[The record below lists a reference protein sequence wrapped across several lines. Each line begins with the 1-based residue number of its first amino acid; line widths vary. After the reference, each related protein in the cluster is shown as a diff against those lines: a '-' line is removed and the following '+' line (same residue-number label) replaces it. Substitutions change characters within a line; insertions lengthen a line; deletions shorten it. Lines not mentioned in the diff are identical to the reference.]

1 MLPFFLSVSGN
12 KMLEHID
19 QIKQEFEA
27 DASSIKDK
35 SALEEIRIKY
45 LGRKGKVSNAFQLLS
60 DVPKEQKPEFGQ
72 RLNQLKKI
80 VEERYDELTTKF
92 VVVVELKSSIDL
104 TFLLSSISKIT
115 SPFVGRKHPLVQMAD
130 EIKSVFMRLGF
141 VIEDGPEI
149 ETDYYNFEALNIPS
163 NHPARDMQDTLYIT
177 NDIVLRTH
185 TSPVQIRVMEK
196 SKPPIRIIAPGR
208 VYRRDTPDASH
219 SPLFH
224 QVEGLVVDENIT
236 FADLK
241 GVIEAFAHQMFGKDI
256 KVRFR
261 PSFFPFTEPSAEYD
275 FNCIFC
281 RGKGCRVCKN
291 TGWVE
296 ISGAGMVHP
305 NVFKAVGY
313 DPEKYTGYAFGM
325 GIDRIAMLKFGISDI
340 RTFLENDLRFINQF

>member
-1 MLPFFLSVSGN
+1 MLPFFLLVSGN
-12 KMLEHID
+12 TMLEEID
-19 QIKQEFEA
+19 QIKKEFAEDVSA
-27 DASSIKDK
+27 VNDK
-35 SALEEIRIKY
+35 SDLEEIRIKY
-45 LGRKGKVSNAFQLLS
+45 LGRKGKVSAAFQLLS
-60 DVPKEQKPEFGQ
+60 EVPKVQKPMFGQ
-72 RLNQLKKI
+72 KLNQLKKNI
-80 VEERYDELTTKF
+80 EDIYDGLKLKFDAEVEIT
-92 VVVVELKSSIDL
+92 SGIDL
-104 TFLLSSISKIT
+104 TLSGRK
-115 SPFVGRKHPLVQMAD
+115 PFIGRKHPLVQMAD
-130 EIKSVFMRLGF
+130 EIKSIFVQLGF
-141 VIEDGPEI
+141 AVEDGPEI
-149 ETDYYNFEALNIPS
+149 ETDYYNFEALNIPA

-177 NDIVLRTH
+177 DDIVLRTH
-185 TSPVQIRVMEK
+185 TSPVQVRVMEK
-196 SKPPIRIIAPGR
+196 TIPPIRIIAPGR

-241 GVIEAFAHQMFGKDI
+241 GVIEAFAHKMFGRDI

-325 GIDRIAMLKFGISDI
+325 GIDRIAMLKFGINDI
-340 RTFLENDLRFINQF
+340 RTFFENDLRFINQF

>member
-1 MLPFFLSVSGN
+1 MF
-12 KMLEHID
+12 EQIE
-19 QIKQEFEA
+19 QIKQEFKS
-27 DASSIKDK
+27 DTSTIKDVK
-35 SALEEIRIKY
+35 ILEDIRIKY
-45 LGRKGKVSNAFQLLS
+45 LGRKGKITAAFQLLS
-60 DVPKEQKPEFGQ
+60 AVPKEQKPEFGQ
-72 RLNQLKKI
+72 KLNQLKSFI
-80 VEERYDELTTKF
+80 EEEYEIIHNKF
-92 VVVVELKSSIDL
+92 KNKDKKKSSIDL
-104 TFLLSSISKIT
+104 TLSGRK
-115 SPFVGRKHPLVQMAD
+115 PFIGIKHPLVQMAD

-149 ETDYYNFEALNIPS
+149 ETDYYNFEALNIPD
-163 NHPARDMQDTLYIT
+163 NHPAREMQDTLFISD
-177 NDIVLRTH
+177 DIVLRTH

-224 QVEGLVVDENIT
+224 QVEGLMVDENIT

-241 GVIEAFAHQMFGKDI
+241 GVIESFAHQMFGKDI
-256 KVRFR
+256 RVRFR

-291 TGWVE
+291 TGWIE

-313 DPEKYTGYAFGM
+313 DSERYTGYAFGM
-325 GIDRIAMLKFGISDI
+325 GIDRIAMLKFGINDI

>member
-1 MLPFFLSVSGN
+1 MF
-12 KMLEHID
+12 EQID
-19 QIKQEFEA
+19 QIKEKFRA
-27 DASSIKDK
+27 DTSAIKNGSD
-35 SALEEIRIKY
+35 LEEIRVKY
-45 LGRKGKVSNAFQLLS
+45 LGRKGLISSAFQLVS
-60 DVPKEQKPEFGQ
+60 EIPKEQKPEFGQ
-72 RLNQLKKI
+72 RLNQLKNQIENEYNDISLKFKSTAEKI
-80 VEERYDELTTKF
+80 
-92 VVVVELKSSIDL
+92 SSIDL
-104 TFLLSSISKIT
+104 TLSGRK
-115 SPFVGRKHPLVQMAD
+115 PFIGIKHPLVQMAD
-130 EIKSVFMRLGF
+130 EIKSVFTRLGF

-149 ETDYYNFEALNIPS
+149 ETDYYNFEALNIPPM
-163 NHPARDMQDTLYIT
+163 HPARDMQDTLYIT
-177 NDIVLRTH
+177 DDIVLRTH

-241 GVIEAFAHQMFGKDI
+241 GIIESFAHQMFGRDI

-313 DPEKYTGYAFGM
+313 DSEKYTGYAFGM
-325 GIDRIAMLKFGISDI
+325 GIDRIAMLKFGINDI

>member
-104 TFLLSSISKIT
+104 TLDGRK
-115 SPFVGRKHPLVQMAD
+115 PFIGRKHPLVQMAD

>member
-1 MLPFFLSVSGN
+1 MMLN
-12 KMLEHID
+12 NID
-19 QIKQEFEA
+19 QIKKEFEK
-27 DASSIKDK
+27 DISSIKDK
-35 SALEEIRIKY
+35 SRLEEIRIKY
-45 LGRKGKVSNAFQLLS
+45 LGRKGKVSNAFKLLS

-80 VEERYDELTTKF
+80 IEEEYDTIDRKF
-92 VVVVELKSSIDL
+92 DVKGELKSSIDL
-104 TFLLSSISKIT
+104 TLSGRK
-115 SPFVGRKHPLVQMAD
+115 PFIGRKHPLVQMAD
-130 EIKSVFMRLGF
+130 EIKSIFIRLGF
-141 VIEDGPEI
+141 SIEDGPEI
-149 ETDYYNFEALNIPS
+149 ETDYYNFEALNIPE

-177 NDIVLRTH
+177 DDIVLRTH

-196 SKPPIRIIAPGR
+196 SEPPIRIIAPGR

-224 QVEGLVVDENIT
+224 QVEGLVVGENIT

-241 GVIEAFAHQMFGKDI
+241 GVIEAFAHQMFGRDI

-281 RGKGCRVCKN
+281 RGQGCRVCKN
-291 TGWVE
+291 TGWIE

-313 DPEKYTGYAFGM
+313 DSEKYTGYAFGM
-325 GIDRIAMLKFGISDI
+325 GIDRIAMLKFGINDI
-340 RTFLENDLRFINQF
+340 RTFFENDMRFINQF